1 MHFYGTVLGLPP
13 VKRWGDM
20 PGHEFQAG
28 NLTIAVMDP
37 TAFGQEFRPHG
48 LPIAL
53 QVDDVPAARAHLE
66 GEGVTFVTENIDSGV
81 CHQAIFL
88 DPAGNSLAHPPPVR
102 ADGLMSVAGK
112 TAIVTGAATGIGRAT
127 ARLLAERGAR
137 VVAAGLQ
144 PERLRETVD
153 AISAP
158 AARRSPSTPT
168 SPTRR
173 DRAGRGGAQD
183 AFGGTDMLVNNAAV
197 YPIGPWHEM
206 DAGQWDAVFA
216 TNIRGYFLMARAVR
230 PQMIA
235 RGGGAVV
242 NVASVTFFTGNA
254 LLLAYVASK
263 GAVIGFTRALAREA
277 GPDGIRA
284 NAVAP
289 GAFPTA
295 ATEIHAD
302 QDGLWRDVL
311 EAQSIKRR
319 GEVEDVAR
327 AIAFFAERRRE
338 LRQRPDAAGGRRL
351 DVRLSPRRSL

>member
-1 MHFYGTVLGLPP
+1 M
-13 VKRWGDM
+13 
-20 PGHEFQAG
+20 
-28 NLTIAVMDP
+28 
-37 TAFGQEFRPHG
+37 
-48 LPIAL
+48 
-53 QVDDVPAARAHLE
+53 
-66 GEGVTFVTENIDSGV
+66 
-81 CHQAIFL
+81 
-88 DPAGNSLAHPPPVR
+88 SL
-102 ADGLMSVAGK
+102 AGK
-112 TAIVTGAATGIGRAT
+112 TAIVTGAGTGIGRAT
-127 ARLLAERGAR
+127 AQLLAQRGAR

-144 PERLRETVD
+144 PDKLHETVD
-153 AISAP
+153 AIASAGGEAIAVDADVSDP
-158 AARRSPSTPT
+158 AAIERV
-168 SPTRR
+168 
-173 DRAGRGGAQD
+173 AAAAQD
-183 AFGGTDMLVNNAAV
+183 AFGATDVLVNNAAM
-197 YPIGPWHEM
+197 YPIGPWYEM
-206 DAGQWDAVFA
+206 DAAQWDAVFA

-302 QDGLWRDVL
+302 QEGLWRDVL

-327 AIAFFAERRRE
+327 AIAFFAGDDSSFVSGQT
-338 LRQRPDAAGGRRL
+338 LLVDGGWMFG
-351 DVRLSPRRSL
+351 

>member
-1 MHFYGTVLGLPP
+1 
-13 VKRWGDM
+13 
-20 PGHEFQAG
+20 
-28 NLTIAVMDP
+28 
-37 TAFGQEFRPHG
+37 
-48 LPIAL
+48 
-53 QVDDVPAARAHLE
+53 
-66 GEGVTFVTENIDSGV
+66 
-81 CHQAIFL
+81 
-88 DPAGNSLAHPPPVR
+88 
-102 ADGLMSVAGK
+102 MSVAGK
-112 TAIVTGAATGIGRAT
+112 TAIVTGAGTGIGRAT
-127 ARLLAERGAR
+127 ALLLAQRGAR

-144 PERLRETVD
+144 PERLNETVD
-153 AISAP
+153 AITSAGGEAIAVDADLSDP
-158 AARRSPSTPT
+158 TAIEQVAA
-168 SPTRR
+168 
-173 DRAGRGGAQD
+173 AAQD
-183 AFGGTDMLVNNAAV
+183 AFGGTDVLVNNAAV

-206 DAGQWDAVFA
+206 DAAQWDAVFA

-235 RGGGAVV
+235 RGGGAIV

-277 GPDGIRA
+277 GPEGIRA

-302 QDGLWRDVL
+302 QEGLWRDVL

-327 AIAFFAERRRE
+327 AIAFFASDDSSFVSGQT
-338 LRQRPDAAGGRRL
+338 LLVDGGWMF
-351 DVRLSPRRSL
+351 D

>member
-1 MHFYGTVLGLPP
+1 M
-13 VKRWGDM
+13 
-20 PGHEFQAG
+20 
-28 NLTIAVMDP
+28 
-37 TAFGQEFRPHG
+37 
-48 LPIAL
+48 
-53 QVDDVPAARAHLE
+53 
-66 GEGVTFVTENIDSGV
+66 
-81 CHQAIFL
+81 
-88 DPAGNSLAHPPPVR
+88 SLA
-102 ADGLMSVAGK
+102 GK
-112 TAIVTGAATGIGRAT
+112 SAIVTGAGTGIGRAT
-127 ARLLAERGAR
+127 AQLLAQRGAR

-153 AISAP
+153 AITSAGGEAIAVDADLSDP
-158 AARRSPSTPT
+158 SAIEQVAA
-168 SPTRR
+168 
-173 DRAGRGGAQD
+173 AAQE
-183 AFGGTDMLVNNAAV
+183 AFGGTDVLVNNAAV

-206 DAGQWDAVFA
+206 DAAQWDAVFA

-263 GAVIGFTRALAREA
+263 GAVVGFTRALAREA
-277 GPDGIRA
+277 GPEGIRA

-302 QDGLWRDVL
+302 QEGLWRDVL

-327 AIAFFAERRRE
+327 AIAFFASDDSSFVSGQT
-338 LRQRPDAAGGRRL
+338 LLVDGGWMF
-351 DVRLSPRRSL
+351 D

>member
-1 MHFYGTVLGLPP
+1 
-13 VKRWGDM
+13 
-20 PGHEFQAG
+20 
-28 NLTIAVMDP
+28 
-37 TAFGQEFRPHG
+37 
-48 LPIAL
+48 
-53 QVDDVPAARAHLE
+53 
-66 GEGVTFVTENIDSGV
+66 
-81 CHQAIFL
+81 
-88 DPAGNSLAHPPPVR
+88 
-102 ADGLMSVAGK
+102 MSVAGK
-112 TAIVTGAATGIGRAT
+112 TAIVTGAGTGIGRAT
-127 ARLLAERGAR
+127 AQLLAGRGAR

-144 PERLRETVD
+144 PDRLEATVKTIIASGGEAIAVD
-153 AISAP
+153 ADVSDPEAIEQV
-158 AARRSPSTPT
+158 AA
-168 SPTRR
+168 
-173 DRAGRGGAQD
+173 AAQD
-183 AFGGTDMLVNNAAV
+183 AFGGTDVLVNNAAV

-206 DAGQWDAVFA
+206 DAAQWDAVFA

-302 QDGLWRDVL
+302 QEALWRDVL
-311 EAQSIKRR
+311 EGQSIKRR
-319 GEVEDVAR
+319 GEVDDVAR
-327 AIAFFAERRRE
+327 AIAFFASDESSFVSGQT
-338 LRQRPDAAGGRRL
+338 LLVDGGWMFG
-351 DVRLSPRRSL
+351 